1 MKKLLII
8 LLLFFPV
15 HGAWGKTISVQCKE
29 TEASDIMNIF
39 IMDTKTGFV
48 SNGSGNKIGHKLII
62 TDELYS
68 WKETP
73 GFIEYMKRLSN
84 DKFYKG
90 ATHRLDRITGEKY
103 TIMDFHDR
111 PSVTYKDQCE
121 KRDTNR
127 NSNPQSQIPVI

>member
-15 HGAWGKTISVQCKE
+15 HGAWGKTISVQCNE

-48 SNGSGNKIGHKLII
+48 SNGSGSKVGHKLII

-68 WKETP
+68 WTETP
-73 GFIEYMKRLSN
+73 GFIEYMKRRSN
-84 DKFYKG
+84 DKSYKG
-90 ATHRLDRITGEKY
+90 ATHRLYRITGEKY

-111 PSVTYKDQCE
+111 PSVSYKDQCE
-121 KRDTNR
+121 KRDANR
-127 NSNPQSQIPVI
+127 NFNPVSWISNK

>member
-1 MKKLLII
+1 MKKLLVI
-8 LLLFFPV
+8 LLLLFPV
-15 HGAWGKTISVQCKE
+15 HGAWAEIISVQCKE

-48 SNGSGNKIGHKLII
+48 SNGSGNKAGHKLII

-68 WKETP
+68 WTETP

-84 DKFYKG
+84 DKSYKG

-103 TIMDFHDR
+103 TTMDFHDR

-121 KRDTNR
+121 KRDANR
-127 NSNPQSQIPVI
+127 NFNPVSWISNK